1 MKSLIFQLQCKS
13 NYKSPS
19 SEPVFFMNLIVTD
32 RYITLAKLFYRGWFL
47 QAFHILP
54 LPMDGKFI
62 CKIATLA

>member
-1 MKSLIFQLQCKS
+1 MKSLIFQLHYKT
-13 NYKSPS
+13 NYRSPS
-19 SEPVFFMNLIVTD
+19 SEPIFFMDLIVTD
-32 RYITLAKLFYRGWFL
+32 RYITLAKLVYRGWFL